1 MEIKYGKENF
11 VKFLNYIDDKEKEEE
26 KKEEDIL
33 KKINKIEEE
42 ESSLK
47 EKNKILFGTKE
58 EDFLKNKKGKTLRE
72 IYNDYCS
79 YYSKNKVENC
89 LNEIKNWNKLMS
101 SAIDLPELQKKFDEY
116 KKYEENR
123 REEEK
128 EFSKKL
134 SDEIENNELF
144 QKMKNLFL
152 KFKEKVGEEVDNM
165 YKKMINL
172 DKYTINL
179 FEEKMGK
186 FEENEL
192 FFFLDHFG
200 HWTQKYTVFFPI

>member
-1 MEIKYGKENF
+1 
-11 VKFLNYIDDKEKEEE
+11 
-26 KKEEDIL
+26 
-33 KKINKIEEE
+33 
-42 ESSLK
+42 
-47 EKNKILFGTKE
+47 
-58 EDFLKNKKGKTLRE
+58 
-72 IYNDYCS
+72 
-79 YYSKNKVENC
+79 
-89 LNEIKNWNKLMS
+89 MS

-116 KKYEENR
+116 KKYKENR
-123 REEEK
+123 GKEEEK
-128 EFSKKL
+128 EFGKKL